1 MYICYSRRISLKH
14 TDVLR
19 LQATCISSV
28 DPDLP
33 TPNGL
38 DSHGS
43 VPSELCSQPTGH
55 CYEIFHDTY
64 SFLFVSLVR
73 IKVQGKIDK
82 LIEAKP
88 YKFEA
93 RKNMQLHVPFSLMN
107 PDLQPLLNSGNCR
120 QIFYFSTNVRS

>member
-1 MYICYSRRISLKH
+1 MYFAFKLLVFPPLILIYPR
-14 TDVLR
+14 
-19 LQATCISSV
+19 
-28 DPDLP
+28 PDL
-33 TPNGL
+33 L

-88 YKFEA
+88 YEFEA